1 MPRRHLFLHFNHFE
15 TIGSCKLK
23 RSLIAMAILAATGT
37 AMAQSSVN
45 MYGTADVALGRL
57 RFGNSGMQSNTAV
70 NTSGSYLGFKGVEDL
85 GSGLKTGFVLEQGID
100 LKNGASD
107 ANTFQR
113 AANLWIGD
121 TWGTVRAGR
130 AYTPS
135 YNAMSAWD
143 LMGRDVNSI
152 AVHTYGPVGGHNGF
166 NQNSQLSYK
175 TPSISGFT
183 AEAAYVFKTDNNNQ
197 SKYDLGLV
205 YANGPLTA
213 GFAYNK
219 TQSLDASYAFG
230 GQYNFGMFDVATGY
244 YHSYYSSWR
253 NDATGLIIQGATGK
267 SNGFTI
273 GGRVRWG
280 AASVALDLSKTTST
294 GYQVDGVNFDDKKH
308 TNITIHGRYALS
320 KRTFVYANYLN
331 LNDKSLYGFGMRH
344 DF

>member
-1 MPRRHLFLHFNHFE
+1 M
-15 TIGSCKLK
+15 K

-45 MYGTADVALGRL
+45 MYGTADVALGKL
-57 RFGNSGMQSNTAV
+57 RFGKSGMQSNTAV

-175 TPSISGFT
+175 TPNLSGFT
-183 AEAAYVFKTDNNNQ
+183 AEAAYVFKADNNNQ

-230 GQYNFGMFDVATGY
+230 GQYNFGMFDVAAGY
-244 YHSYYSSWR
+244 YHSR
-253 NDATGLIIQGATGK
+253 NFTWIDDTTNQVVPGASAKGA
-267 SNGFTI
+267 GFTI
-273 GGRVRWG
+273 GGRVR
-280 AASVALDLSKTTST
+280 
-294 GYQVDGVNFDDKKH
+294 
-308 TNITIHGRYALS
+308 
-320 KRTFVYANYLN
+320 
-331 LNDKSLYGFGMRH
+331 
-344 DF
+344 

>member
-1 MPRRHLFLHFNHFE
+1 M
-15 TIGSCKLK
+15 K

-45 MYGTADVALGRL
+45 MYGTADVAVGKL
-57 RFGNSGMQSNTAV
+57 RFGKAGMQTFNEV
-70 NTSGSYLGFKGVEDL
+70 NTSHSYLGFKGVEDL
-85 GSGLKTGFVLEQGID
+85 GSGLKTGFVLEQGIN

-107 ANTFQR
+107 ATTLRNSTIFQR

-143 LMGRDVNSI
+143 LMGRDLNSI
-152 AVHTYGPVGGHNGF
+152 AALTYGGVGGN
-166 NQNSQLSYK
+166 NDYSQNSQLSYK
-175 TPSISGFT
+175 TPNISGFT
-183 AEAAYVFKTDNNNQ
+183 AEAAYVFKADNNNR

-244 YHSYYSSWR
+244 YHSRNSPWI
-253 NDATGLIIQGATGK
+253 NDANGQIIPNAVGMN
-267 SNGFTI
+267 NGFTI
-273 GGRVRWG
+273 GGRMRWG
-280 AASVALDLSKTTST
+280 ATSLALDLAKITST
-294 GYQVDGVNFDDKKH
+294 GYKINGVDFDDKKF
-308 TNITIHGRYALS
+308 TNIILHGRYALS
-320 KRTFVYANYLN
+320 KRTFVYASYLHVSDRN
-331 LNDKSLYGFGMRH
+331 SYGLGMRH